1 MEEGFDLSLR
11 VIPVPDSSL
20 IMRRLASFRFTVC
33 GAPGYLAQRGTPIQL
48 AALAA
53 RNCLIFTDS
62 PFGKEWRFWAADGSE
77 QDVPLSG
84 TSQANSG
91 DPRRKSLAVAW
102 RRPRVPQRCVKNVC
116 STAGWNDAACARR

>member
-1 MEEGFDLSLR
+1 
-11 VIPVPDSSL
+11 
-20 IMRRLASFRFTVC
+20 MRRLASFRFTVC

-84 TSQANSG
+84 TFQAIRGGKASPSP
-91 DPRRKSLAVAW
+91 PRGEDR
-102 RRPRVPQRCVKNVC
+102 
-116 STAGWNDAACARR
+116 ACLNGA